1 MEYNHVQKLIDSYQ
15 MLATMMGKTDEP
27 NQQLFDLVFEMYEFA
42 YDAGCHETS
51 ERVHFF
57 YPEMIDK
64 KELLIMCHEG
74 KRMNVEVDEGGNNK
88 E

>member
-1 MEYNHVQKLIDSYQ
+1 
-15 MLATMMGKTDEP
+15 MLATMMEKTDEP
-27 NQQLFDLVFEMYEFA
+27 NQRLFDLAFDMYEFA

-57 YPEMIDK
+57 HPEMIDK

-74 KRMNVEVDEGGNNK
+74 KRIDVEVADDEDD
-88 E
+88 EE

>member
-27 NQQLFDLVFEMYEFA
+27 NQQLFDLAFEMYEFA
-42 YDAGCHETS
+42 YDAGSRETS
-51 ERVHFF
+51 QRVHFF
-57 YPEMIDK
+57 HPEMIDK
-64 KELLIMCHEG
+64 KELLMMCHEG
-74 KRMNVEVDEGGNNK
+74 KRTDIENEDDE